1 MHRKLVT
8 LDEKNGESFSEVDQV
23 RVQREARLVRQIIK
37 RDVPLGDPYGIHSEL
52 LPLVDRIIA
61 GEQNLPLTSQFE
73 PGALRW
79 ARHEGTL
86 PSNYRQFLRA
96 EASFWVTTTGSHR
109 EEPVEESIDGERHAW
124 VDFEDD
130 QSN

>member
-8 LDEKNGESFSEVDQV
+8 LDEKNGWSFGEVDQV

-61 GEQNLPLTSQFE
+61 GKQKLPLASQFE

-79 ARHEGTL
+79 ARREGTL
-86 PSNYRQFLRA
+86 PTSYGEFLYA
-96 EASFWVTTTGSHR
+96 EASLWVTATGSHR
-109 EEPVEESIDGERHAW
+109 KEPIEERIGGERYAW